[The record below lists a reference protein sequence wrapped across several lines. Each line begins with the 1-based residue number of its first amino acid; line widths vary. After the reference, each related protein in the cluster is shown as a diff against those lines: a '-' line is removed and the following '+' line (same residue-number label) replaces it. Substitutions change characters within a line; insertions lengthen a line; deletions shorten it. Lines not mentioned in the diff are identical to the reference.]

1 MDFLKT
7 LSRGCMLLLVISLD
21 AVAAHAQDS
30 GPTRSD
36 SMKAAT
42 IHKFANYIQW
52 PESANQRVAEE
63 TLSICLLGEKP
74 FHGALHNLQ
83 KTTDTI
89 VRQVASSSQ
98 TAGCD
103 MLVISESEQSRLDEV
118 LQKLHGKIV
127 VTVSEIKSF
136 MERGGMIQLYV
147 KNNRIRFDINLHAA
161 REAQLRFDL
170 RLVRLSNVARD

>member
-1 MDFLKT
+1 ML
-7 LSRGCMLLLVISLD
+7 RQLLLVILLF
-21 AVAAHAQDS
+21 AVAAHAQDN
-30 GPTRSD
+30 GPTRGD
-36 SMKAAT
+36 QMKAAT

-52 PESANQRVAEE
+52 PESANHRVAEE
-63 TLSICLLGEKP
+63 ALSICLLGEKP

-89 VRQVASSSQ
+89 VRQVASGSQ
-98 TAGCD
+98 SIGCD
-103 MLVISESEQSRLDEV
+103 MLVISNSEQAGLDQV
-118 LQKLHGKIV
+118 LQELHGKSV

-147 KNNRIRFDINLHAA
+147 KNNRIKFDINLQAA

-170 RLVRLSNVARD
+170 RLVRLSNVAKD